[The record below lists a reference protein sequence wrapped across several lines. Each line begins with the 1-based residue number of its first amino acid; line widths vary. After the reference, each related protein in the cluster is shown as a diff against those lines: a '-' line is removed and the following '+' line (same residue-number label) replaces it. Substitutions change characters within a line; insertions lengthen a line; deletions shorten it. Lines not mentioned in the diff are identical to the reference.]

1 MSNGLSN
8 RSLRTGLIA
17 VGVWAAALSGCSNF
31 RSPFVSEGPEP
42 RVENCSMIRQA
53 TPTQYVCNGK
63 TYTSVQLS
71 DIRNAKPATAI
82 K

>member
-1 MSNGLSN
+1 MSIGLSN

-17 VGVWAAALSGCSNF
+17 VGIWTAALSGCANF

-71 DIRNAKPATAI
+71 DIRNAKSATPP